1 MWPFSSKTSL
11 SETEFFQGY
20 TDYHCHLLPGVDDGV
35 QTMEE
40 TLEILKLYES
50 LGVSRVYLTPHIM
63 EDMPNTPEDLKKRFA
78 ELQSTYAGEGGKI
91 ELHLAAENM
100 LDSLFEERLERG
112 EVLGLDAEGGRMLL
126 VETSYFTP
134 PMNFRELLER
144 VKAKG
149 WFPLLAHP
157 ERYVY
162 MTAQDYED
170 LHAAGVRFQLNW
182 YSLTGLYGPTPRRKA
197 DWLLRRGYYTL
208 SGSDTHRLR
217 ILRTALDSP
226 LRQSMSAQLIA
237 LRSGQTAD
245 CRRP

>member
-11 SETEFFQGY
+11 SETGFFQGY

-78 ELQSTYAGEGGKI
+78 ELQSAYAGEGGKI

-100 LDSLFEERLERG
+100 LDSLFEERLEKG
-112 EVLGLDAEGGRMLL
+112 ELLELDAEGDRLL

-134 PMNFRELLER
+134 PMNFHGLLER
-144 VKAKG
+144 IKSKG
-149 WFPLLAHP
+149 YYPVLAHP
-157 ERYVY
+157 ERYIY
-162 MTAQDYED
+162 MGEKDYRKLKEMGI
-170 LHAAGVRFQLNW
+170 LFQMNY
-182 YSLTGLYGPTPRRKA
+182 YSPVGIYGTEAKKKA
-197 DWLLRRGYYTL
+197 EWLLAQGFYNL

-217 ILRTALDSP
+217 ILRAAISNRDLSSKTVKRMLE
-226 LRQSMSAQLIA
+226 LVK
-237 LRSGQTAD
+237 
-245 CRRP
+245 